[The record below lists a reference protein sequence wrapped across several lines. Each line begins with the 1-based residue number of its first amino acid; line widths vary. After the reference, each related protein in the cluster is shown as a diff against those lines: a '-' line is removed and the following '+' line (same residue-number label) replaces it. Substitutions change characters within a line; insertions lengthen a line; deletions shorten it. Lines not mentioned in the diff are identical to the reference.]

1 VKPLVACLVV
11 ALLVLAVPATAAV
24 PQIQSH
30 RGGAERDGK
39 PAFAEESMAA
49 FRSAWGD
56 ERTVLELD
64 VKLSADRVPVVIH
77 DATLDRTTVCTG
89 RVDSRTWADLRDH
102 CPSDVLG
109 IDPLPRA
116 KADPPV
122 PMASLREVLDYAR
135 GSGAPLNIEIKN
147 IPGEPDFDPSS
158 AYADTVLET
167 IKASGVPLSQLIIQS
182 FYPPNL
188 DEAQRVFPGVA
199 TAFLT
204 ASGAS
209 SAPAFFAAVRG
220 YTWWSPAWP
229 VSKADVQQAHGL
241 GLKVVPWTIDT
252 PDGIRGA
259 AGAGVDALITNDP
272 VMAKRALGVRAGP
285 PKPSRGDVRSRT
297 QSPGRV

>member
-1 VKPLVACLVV
+1 LKPRVASLVIP
-11 ALLVLAVPATAAV
+11 VLILAAPAQAAV

-39 PAFAEESMAA
+39 PTFAEESMAA
-49 FRSAWGD
+49 FRSAWQD

-89 RVDSRTWADLRDH
+89 RVDARTWADLRKH

-109 IDPLPRA
+109 IDPLPTA
-116 KADPPV
+116 KADPLV
-122 PMASLREVLDYAR
+122 PMASLRQVLAYAKA
-135 GSGAPLNIEIKN
+135 SGAPLNIEIKN
-147 IPGEPDFDPSS
+147 IPGEPDFDPTS

-167 IKASGVPLSQLIIQS
+167 IRASRVPLSQLIIQS

-204 ASGAS
+204 ATGAS
-209 SAPAFFAAVRG
+209 SAPAVYAAARG

-229 VSKADVQQAHGL
+229 VSKADVDQAHGL

-259 AGAGVDALITNDP
+259 AVAGVDALITNDP
-272 VMAKRALGVRAGP
+272 VMAKLALVTR
-285 PKPSRGDVRSRT
+285 
-297 QSPGRV
+297 

>member
-1 VKPLVACLVV
+1 MHR
-11 ALLVLAVPATAAV
+11 ALPVLIAMLTLASPAHAAL

-39 PAFAEESMAA
+39 PTFAEESMAA
-49 FRSAWGD
+49 FRSAWED

-89 RVDSRTWADLRDH
+89 RVDARTWADLRKH

-109 IDPLPRA
+109 IDPLARA
-116 KADPPV
+116 VADPPV
-122 PMASLREVLDYAR
+122 PMASLAEVLRYAKA
-135 GSGAPLNIEIKN
+135 SGAPLNIEIKN
-147 IPGEPDFDPSS
+147 IPGEPDFDPTS
-158 AYADTVLET
+158 AFADTVLET
-167 IKASGVPLSQLIIQS
+167 IRTSGVPLSQLIIQS

-188 DEAQRVFPGVA
+188 DEAQRVLPGVA

-209 SAPAFFAAVRG
+209 SAPAVYTAARG

-229 VSKADVQQAHGL
+229 VSKSDVDVAHGL

-252 PDGIRGA
+252 PDGVRGA
-259 AGAGVDALITNDP
+259 AAAGIDALITNDP
-272 VMAKRALGVRAGP
+272 VMAKRALGLAV
-285 PKPSRGDVRSRT
+285 
-297 QSPGRV
+297 GR

>member
-1 VKPLVACLVV
+1 VKPTVTC
-11 ALLVLAVPATAAV
+11 LVLALLITAAPARAAV

-49 FRSAWGD
+49 FRSAWED

-77 DATLDRTTVCTG
+77 DATLDRTTVCSG
-89 RVDSRTWADLRDH
+89 RVDAHTWADLRAH

-116 KADPPV
+116 KAEPPV
-122 PMASLREVLDYAR
+122 PLASLREVLKYAR
-135 GSGAPLNIEIKN
+135 ASGAPLNIEIKN
-147 IPGEPDFDPSS
+147 IPGEPDFDPTS
-158 AYADTVLET
+158 AYADTVLEA
-167 IKASGVPLSQLIIQS
+167 IKAWRMPLSQLIIQS

-188 DEAQRVFPGVA
+188 DEARRVLPGVA

-209 SAPAFFAAVRG
+209 SATALAAAISG

-229 VSKADVQQAHGL
+229 VSASDVQQAHGL

-259 AGAGVDALITNDP
+259 AAAGVDALITNDP
-272 VMAKRALGVRAGP
+272 VMAKRALGLRAAALGSGLRP
-285 PKPSRGDVRSRT
+285 VT
-297 QSPGRV
+297 

>member
-1 VKPLVACLVV
+1 LKTRVTSLVV
-11 ALLVLAVPATAAV
+11 AALVLAAPASAAV

-39 PAFAEESMAA
+39 PIFAEESMAA
-49 FRSAWGD
+49 FRSAWED

-89 RVDSRTWADLRDH
+89 RVDARTWADLRKH

-109 IDPLPRA
+109 IDPLPTA

-122 PMASLREVLDYAR
+122 PMASLGQVLAYAKA
-135 GSGAPLNIEIKN
+135 SGAPLNIEIKN

-167 IKASGVPLSQLIIQS
+167 IRASRVPLSQLIIQS

-204 ASGAS
+204 ATGAS
-209 SAPAFFAAVRG
+209 SAPALFAAARG
-220 YTWWSPAWP
+220 STWWSPAWP
-229 VSKADVQQAHGL
+229 VSKADVDQAHGL

-259 AGAGVDALITNDP
+259 AAAGVEALITNDP
-272 VMAKRALGVRAGP
+272 VMAKRALVTR
-285 PKPSRGDVRSRT
+285 
-297 QSPGRV
+297 